1 MGRTQ
6 SEKKVNT
13 SKETLKE
20 KKTKTKVKMVAN
32 KKNVAIGTQYGR
44 LVHRR
49 ELKCP
54 GQTGKK

>member
-20 KKTKTKVKMVAN
+20 KKTKTTRQN
-32 KKNVAIGTQYGR
+32 GR
-44 LVHRR
+44 
-49 ELKCP
+49 
-54 GQTGKK
+54 